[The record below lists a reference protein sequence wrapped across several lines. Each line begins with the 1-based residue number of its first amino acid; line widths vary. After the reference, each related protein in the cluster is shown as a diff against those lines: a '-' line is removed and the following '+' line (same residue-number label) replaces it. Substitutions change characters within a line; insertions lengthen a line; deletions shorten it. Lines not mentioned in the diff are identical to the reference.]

1 MDNSTPQAVE
11 IEKAILGAIIV
22 EPESFLLVANIL
34 NSDCFYDHKNKLVY
48 LALEQMHTRSEN
60 IDILSLSLELDRLG
74 KLEEVGGNGFL
85 IGLTKDIASAN
96 HIEFHAKIVREK
108 YILRQLITLSNDVQT
123 DIYQKEDIDDIF
135 TKISSKIDELQSSVS
150 SSQLMQ
156 TSVLKKALEEVEA
169 DCIRTKSGIVSGI
182 PTGLL
187 MLDRATGGWK
197 SNNYIILAARP
208 SVGKTSLALHFAKQA
223 ALAGFWVNFYGL
235 EMSSPDLMR
244 IMLSGE
250 SAVSRTKL
258 RDGKLEDSDWAKIN
272 AGVRQ
277 LERLPIIWSDYA
289 DVTVQYIRD
298 MTRKNKK
305 EGKCDLVIVDYLQL
319 ITPTDKRVNREQQ
332 VSEISRTF
340 KKITLSGVP
349 VIAVAQLNREAD
361 TGKPLLSHLRESGS
375 LEQDADIVVFPWRDD
390 NNYKIT
396 IGKNRRGITGT
407 FDIAV
412 NDELTWF
419 GDIGAA
425 PFIKDLYNDDEKD

>member
-1 MDNSTPQAVE
+1 MDNSTPQAKD
-11 IEKAILGAIIV
+11 IEKAVLGAIIV
-22 EPESFLLVANIL
+22 EPESFLIVANIL
-34 NSDCFYDHKNKLVY
+34 NSDCFYDHKNKAIY
-48 LALEQMHTRSEN
+48 LALEQMQIRGDN
-60 IDILSLSLELDRLG
+60 IDILSLSLELEKMG
-74 KLEEVGGNGFL
+74 KLEQVGGNSFL
-85 IGLTKDIASAN
+85 VEITKNIASAS
-96 HIEFHAKIVREK
+96 HIESHANIIKEK

-123 DIYQKEDIDDIF
+123 DVYQKEDIDGIF
-135 TKISSKIDELQSSVS
+135 AKISGKIDELQSSAS
-150 SSQLMQ
+150 SAQLLQ
-156 TSVLKKALEEVEA
+156 TSVIKKALEEVEA
-169 DCIRTKSGIVSGI
+169 DCARTISGTVSGI

-208 SVGKTSLALHFAKQA
+208 SVGKTSLALHFAKEA

-235 EMSSPDLMR
+235 EMSSSDLMR

-250 SAVSRTKL
+250 SGVSRTKL
-258 RDGKLEDSDWAKIN
+258 RDGRLEDVDWMKIN
-272 AGVRQ
+272 VGIRQ
-277 LERLPIIWSDYA
+277 LERLPIIWNDYA

-375 LEQDADIVVFPWRDD
+375 LEQDADIVIFPWRDD
-390 NNYKIT
+390 VNYNIT
-396 IGKNRRGITGT
+396 VGKNRRGITGT
-407 FDIAV
+407 FPIGV

-419 GDIGAA
+419 GDVEAL
-425 PFIKDLYNDDEKD
+425 PFINDIYEK